1 MRQGSMNS
9 RGWQIRGILSGEPVL
24 ALQPTRNLCA
34 GRGAS
39 RQRAPGR
46 RRRDGEEG
54 KEQGRQ
60 RADKVGLG
68 AVDERTYVHARREQK
83 TNPMNLASH
92 RSQVRRGVCLQA
104 NVPQ

>member
-1 MRQGSMNS
+1 MRQDSMNS

-54 KEQGRQ
+54 KEQGGQ

-68 AVDERTYVHARREQK
+68 AVTDERTYMPVVNKKQI
-83 TNPMNLASH
+83 
-92 RSQVRRGVCLQA
+92 Q
-104 NVPQ
+104 